1 MRIDGDHLMV
11 VNEVVS
17 DGTQL
22 VVVESK
28 MLQASTS
35 HAVKSPRP
43 CGGACTHDQRWQG
56 NVPNLQTLLG
66 SKACAHQ
73 CCNGI
78 HHWLPTCQVVV
89 ERCSR
94 RFPNV
99 KIVIV
104 ESALATSGLHKQ
116 PRRTSQLLESVVIA
130 HPSLNERLNG

>member
-43 CGGACTHDQRWQG
+43 CGGACTLHQRWQG

-94 RFPNV
+94 GFPNV
-99 KIVIV
+99 QSVIF
-104 ESALATSGLHKQ
+104 ESALATRVISRH
-116 PRRTSQLLESVVIA
+116 PRNRS
-130 HPSLNERLNG
+130 